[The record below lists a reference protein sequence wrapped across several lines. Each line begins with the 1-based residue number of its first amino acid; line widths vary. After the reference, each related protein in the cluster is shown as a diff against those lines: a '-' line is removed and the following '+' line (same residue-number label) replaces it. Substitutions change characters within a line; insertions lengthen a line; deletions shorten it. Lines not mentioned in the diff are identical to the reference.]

1 MSPLRVAFENYVPRA
16 GFFDSDLGLVRA
28 GLAVKENQL
37 CSNQSEGPRNLFRG
51 AQAASLQVSAACR
64 DSLQRLKIDAP
75 VIECCRQL
83 RASSPR
89 SPDSPATSSKIPE
102 SSMRSFRISLEIMIH
117 DFR

>member
-51 AQAASLQVSAACR
+51 AQAPSLQVSAPCR

-75 VIECCRQL
+75 VIECCRQAAGNCGL
-83 RASSPR
+83 AARAPQIRPPR
-89 SPDSPATSSKIPE
+89 RAKFLNPACV
-102 SSMRSFRISLEIMIH
+102 RSASYWKL
-117 DFR
+117 